1 MNKVKGL
8 LLASVMVAGMGA
20 NAQVKPADK
29 KKTVTPAK
37 PATAAKPAMPAVKP
51 AMPAPAKAV
60 VKKDTVVKHVVKHRK
75 VVRRQVATQKEE
87 TVELNRTD
95 GAAVIE
101 VIDGNT
107 YVNGE
112 LVSSATDKNVRRRV
126 VVNVKDDE
134 KVQEKRQPI
143 AEEDYND
150 HSRRTVLGVLT
161 DQYGDYDGAHVSSV
175 VRNSPA
181 DEAGLMPGDLILKVN
196 GREIRDSWDLTNA
209 INDHDG
215 GERVM
220 ITYDRR
226 GRILHA
232 EAMLAE
238 TTTMHRHQAYDYTV
252 PDLHGNRRVP
262 GPFLNAYTYNTVD
275 NYFDYTPQMG
285 ISAQG
290 AANGRGVAILDVKA
304 GSPADYA
311 GLRNGDVILRMDHL
325 RVTTVTDIQDI
336 LDDTWPNQ
344 KIAIEFRRDGMLM
357 YTYLRF
363 TKEKSKK
370 EL

>member
-1 MNKVKGL
+1 MNKIKGL
-8 LLASVMVAGMGA
+8 MLASVVVAGLHA
-20 NAQVKPADK
+20 DAQVNPADK

-37 PATAAKPAMPAVKP
+37 PVAPAIKPATPAMPA
-51 AMPAPAKAV
+51 APAAKAAP
-60 VKKDTVVKHVVKHRK
+60 KKDTAVKHVVKRRK
-75 VVRRQVATQKEE
+75 AKPAPKASPRLE
-87 TVELNRTD
+87 TLELNRTD
-95 GAAVIE
+95 GSAVIE

-143 AEEDYND
+143 SEDDYTD

-161 DQYGDYDGAHVSSV
+161 DQYGDYDGAHVSQV

-181 DEAGLMPGDLILKVN
+181 DEAGLMPGDLIMKVN

-232 EAMLAE
+232 EVLLAE
-238 TTTMHRHQAYDYTV
+238 TTTMHRHQTYDYTV
-252 PDLHGNRRVP
+252 PDLHGKRRVP

-290 AANGRGVAILDVKA
+290 AVNGRGVAVLDVKS

-311 GLRNGDVILRMDHL
+311 GLQNGDVILRMDHL
-325 RVTTVTDIQDI
+325 RVTTVADIQDI

-344 KIAIEFRRDGMLM
+344 KIAIEFKRDGVLM

-363 TKEKSKK
+363 TKEKAKK